1 MFRTFA
7 IAASVTAI
15 ALGAA
20 QAETLDARIHTAAV
34 KACAPEASTS
44 TPASYYGAI
53 TQTCIYRVS
62 KTAMINM
69 QAKALEKTKSST
81 AGLSN

>member
-7 IAASVTAI
+7 IAAILSLSATA
-15 ALGAA
+15 L
-20 QAETLDARIHTAAV
+20 QAETLEGRIHAAAV

-44 TPASYYGAI
+44 LPASHYSAITDACVYRISKGAI
-53 TQTCIYRVS
+53 
-62 KTAMINM
+62 MNM
-69 QAKALEKTKSST
+69 QARALEKTKAST